1 MRFRKLVF
9 FVSKS
14 RHFCT
19 QGREIVTAMVS
30 AIGSLVD
37 MKMVR
42 NIVDGVVERM
52 RDRHG
57 STDPEQRRLSLSSL
71 FFSSRDICFQAVGH
85 SALSEVRTVLLPH
98 THTLSPVSG

>member
-1 MRFRKLVF
+1 
-9 FVSKS
+9 
-14 RHFCT
+14 
-19 QGREIVTAMVS
+19 MVS

-57 STDPEQRRLSLSSL
+57 SKDPELFKATTTLSLVFV
-71 FFSSRDICFQAVGH
+71 FFSPRSWK
-85 SALSEVRTVLLPH
+85 
-98 THTLSPVSG
+98 

>member
-1 MRFRKLVF
+1 
-9 FVSKS
+9 
-14 RHFCT
+14 
-19 QGREIVTAMVS
+19 MVS

-57 STDPEQRRLSLSSL
+57 SKDPRGLFLLSNDDFPGQSL
-71 FFSSRDICFQAVGH
+71 FFSSNI
-85 SALSEVRTVLLPH
+85 SL
-98 THTLSPVSG
+98 

>member
-1 MRFRKLVF
+1 
-9 FVSKS
+9 
-14 RHFCT
+14 
-19 QGREIVTAMVS
+19 MVS

-57 STDPEQRRLSLSSL
+57 STDPEQRRLSRSSL
-71 FFSSRDICFQAVGH
+71 FVLFPDII
-85 SALSEVRTVLLPH
+85 LK
-98 THTLSPVSG
+98 